1 MIAAMSRNRTEHGAG
16 DPFSTERLGDTS
28 AQRASKVIAG
38 GLSRTILPRDLTKA
52 LMYLDDQEFDRLFRA
67 TKEEA
72 ERRGRIPSS
81 SKTPRA
87 RTVVDPDRSAKLRAA
102 EAQPALT
109 QGQVNAVRASFKA
122 GVRPSQIARQFGLS
136 QSDVRWALAEKIS
149 KSDPR

>member
-1 MIAAMSRNRTEHGAG
+1 MSRNTTEHGAAN
-16 DPFSTERLGDTS
+16 PLS
-28 AQRASKVIAG
+28 ADASSQKASNTIATG
-38 GLSRTILPRDLTKA
+38 PVRTILPRDLTKA
-52 LMYLDDQEFDRLFRA
+52 LTCLDDQEFDRLFRA
-67 TKEEA
+67 TTNEA
-72 ERRGRIPSS
+72 ERRDRIPSS

-136 QSDVRWALAEKIS
+136 QSDVRRALAEK
-149 KSDPR
+149 KSNT